1 MIKFM
6 ILFHQPTDP
15 DTFENVFQ
23 DFLALI
29 ERMPNILRRQVVH
42 VTGSPQG
49 LPQYYRI
56 LELYFESPASQ
67 QEALM
72 SPIGQEAGKELSR
85 LPEGST
91 ELLFADVYE
100 EDGGST
106 PNQPAVEANT
116 EDEESTI
123 DSSDVDPDADEG
135 ENSADTD
142 TDEDET

>member
-1 MIKFM
+1 M

-56 LELYFESPASQ
+56 LELYFDSPAKQ

-72 SPIGQEAGKELSR
+72 SPIGQEAGQELAR
-85 LPEGST
+85 LPEGT
-91 ELLFADVYE
+91 TDLLFADVYE
-100 EDGGST
+100 EEGGST
-106 PNQPAVEANT
+106 PDN
-116 EDEESTI
+116 
-123 DSSDVDPDADEG
+123 PDAEP
-135 ENSADTD
+135 
-142 TDEDET
+142 DEDEDEDEDEDDNTSTDPNITK